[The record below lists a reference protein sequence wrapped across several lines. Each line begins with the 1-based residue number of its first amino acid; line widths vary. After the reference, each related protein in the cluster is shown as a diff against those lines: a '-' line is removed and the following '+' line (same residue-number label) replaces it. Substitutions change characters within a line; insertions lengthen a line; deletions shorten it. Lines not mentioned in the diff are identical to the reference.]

1 MDSGLL
7 VRAIGAGRV
16 ALGAAF
22 VARPGLAAPWL
33 GRVATRPD
41 AGIALR
47 AFGMRDLVLGGLALH
62 TAGNATVAARMQIA
76 GIAVDA
82 ADLAA
87 TLAAR
92 RSVPA
97 TGVALIALLAG
108 GAIAGQVVAIRGLRS
123 SPVADAPATPGPL
136 APGA

>member
-1 MDSGLL
+1 M
-7 VRAIGAGRV
+7 VRAIGAARV

-22 VARPGLAAPWL
+22 VARPELAAPWL
-33 GRVATRPD
+33 GRAATRPD
-41 AGIALR
+41 TAVALR
-47 AFGMRDLVLGGLALH
+47 GFGVRDLVLGGLALH
-62 TAGNATVAARMQIA
+62 TAGNPTVAARMQIA

-82 ADLAA
+82 VDLAA

-108 GAIAGQVVAIRGLRS
+108 GAIAGQILAIRGLRS
-123 SPVADAPATPGPL
+123 APVADAPATSGPP
-136 APGA
+136 APAA